1 MRITAI
7 PYTLQFKRPAMT
19 SRGALHARPVVFLR
33 AGSDGVIGWG
43 ECGPVP
49 GLSPDDRPDFPDVVQ
64 SVCDRINADA
74 PTETIDLSGLP
85 SLAFGLETALRDSPA
100 LRRELQRWEALNGQL
115 SRFRLRDP
123 GDAVL
128 EDLERSVMARTS
140 LHLGWL
146 LLGGGALLLFAF
158 AVQAVL
164 RDAAL
169 PLIFRFSAGGLL
181 LGLALL
187 FGLKVRE
194 RWIER
199 RHDPYRYV
207 VR

>member
-1 MRITAI
+1 MELERAQQLLMAHIDGE
-7 PYTLQFKRPAMT
+7 LLPAE
-19 SRGALHARPVVFLR
+19 R
-33 AGSDGVIGWG
+33 
-43 ECGPVP
+43 E
-49 GLSPDDRPDFPDVVQ
+49 
-64 SVCDRINADA
+64 
-74 PTETIDLSGLP
+74 E
-85 SLAFGLETALRDSPA
+85 LETALRDSPA
-100 LRRELQRWEALNGQL
+100 LRRELQRWEALSGQL

-128 EDLERSVMARTS
+128 EDLERNVMARTGM
-140 LHLGWL
+140 HVGWL

-164 RDAAL
+164 RDPGL
-169 PLIFRFSAGGLL
+169 PAVFRLSAGGLL
-181 LGLALL
+181 AGLVLL

>member
-1 MRITAI
+1 MDLERARQLLMAHVDGELL
-7 PYTLQFKRPAMT
+7 PDE
-19 SRGALHARPVVFLR
+19 HA
-33 AGSDGVIGWG
+33 
-43 ECGPVP
+43 E
-49 GLSPDDRPDFPDVVQ
+49 
-64 SVCDRINADA
+64 
-74 PTETIDLSGLP
+74 
-85 SLAFGLETALRDSPA
+85 LETALRDSPA